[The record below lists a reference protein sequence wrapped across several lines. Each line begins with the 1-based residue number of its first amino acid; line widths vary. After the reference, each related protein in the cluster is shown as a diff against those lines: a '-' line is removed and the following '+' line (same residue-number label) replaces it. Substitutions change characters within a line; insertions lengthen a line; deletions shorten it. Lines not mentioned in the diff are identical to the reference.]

1 MMNMNRKKAEL
12 LMTSVSLAW
21 GSSYLLMKIGLEGIS
36 PFNLI
41 AMRFGIAFVG
51 MSLIF
56 LPRFRQITTNILK
69 KGLLLGGLLFLIF
82 TGLVFGVNHTEA
94 STAGFLASTT
104 VIIVPILESIIKRRL
119 PEKSV
124 ALSILPVITGLYLLT
139 MKDSFFLDRGA
150 VYCML
155 AAFFYAIYILVLDRI
170 AKQEDTLLISIIQ
183 LGAASGA
190 AIICMMLFEKPSLPE
205 TPPQWGAMLALGL
218 VCSAYGFVIQPVAQK
233 HTSPERIGLI
243 FSLEPVFSAVLSYI
257 FLHEVLELKGY
268 LGAALILSGV
278 VLSKLPKRETGKR
291 SSVYKRTDYQES
303 YSYGNCEYIR
313 RYENEN

>member
-1 MMNMNRKKAEL
+1 MNRKRAEL

-41 AMRFGIAFVG
+41 AMRFGIAFIG

-56 LPRFRQITTNILK
+56 LPQFRQITTNMLK

-82 TGLVFGVNHTEA
+82 TAMVFGVNHTEA

-104 VIIVPILESIIKRRL
+104 VVIVPILESIIKKRL

-150 VYCML
+150 IYCML
-155 AAFFYAIYILVLDRI
+155 AAFFYA
-170 AKQEDTLLISIIQ
+170 
-183 LGAASGA
+183 
-190 AIICMMLFEKPSLPE
+190 
-205 TPPQWGAMLALGL
+205 
-218 VCSAYGFVIQPVAQK
+218 
-233 HTSPERIGLI
+233 
-243 FSLEPVFSAVLSYI
+243 
-257 FLHEVLELKGY
+257 
-268 LGAALILSGV
+268 
-278 VLSKLPKRETGKR
+278 
-291 SSVYKRTDYQES
+291 SS
-303 YSYGNCEYIR
+303 
-313 RYENEN
+313 

>member
-1 MMNMNRKKAEL
+1 MMNMNRKRAEL

-41 AMRFGIAFVG
+41 AMRFGIAFIG

-56 LPRFRQITTNILK
+56 LPQFRQITTNMLK

-82 TGLVFGVNHTEA
+82 TAMVFGVNHTEA

-104 VIIVPILESIIKRRL
+104 VVIVPILESIIKKRL

-150 VYCML
+150 IYCML

-190 AIICMMLFEKPSLPE
+190 AIICMILFEKPSLPE

-268 LGAALILSGV
+268 LGAALILSGII
-278 VLSKLPKRETGKR
+278 LSKLAKGKCGKTDRVRKRIG
-291 SSVYKRTDYQES
+291 DQEC
-303 YSYGNCEYIR
+303 YRNCKYIR